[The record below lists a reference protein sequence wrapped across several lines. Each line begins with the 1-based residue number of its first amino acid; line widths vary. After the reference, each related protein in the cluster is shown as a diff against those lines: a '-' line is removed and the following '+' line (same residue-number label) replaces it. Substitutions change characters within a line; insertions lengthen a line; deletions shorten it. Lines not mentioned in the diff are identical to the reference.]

1 MSGWPSSRNSCA
13 VRTGTISVTAAE
25 PKLPAPKGVPAEIG
39 PPEIEG
45 LQAMSLFL

>member
-1 MSGWPSSRNSCA
+1 
-13 VRTGTISVTAAE
+13 VTAAE

-45 LQAMSLFL
+45 LQAMSLFF